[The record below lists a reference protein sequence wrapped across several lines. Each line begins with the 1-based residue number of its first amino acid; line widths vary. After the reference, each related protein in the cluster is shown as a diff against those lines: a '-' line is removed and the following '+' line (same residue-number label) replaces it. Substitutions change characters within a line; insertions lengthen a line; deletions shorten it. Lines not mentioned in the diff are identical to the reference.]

1 MVQVALEIDFFCNKE
16 IQLPHRKL
24 TFGMH
29 TELIRIRLN
38 NGAKYVGLY
47 GQFGQFSTDFP
58 SPVFWMIHPR
68 ILSLFCFI
76 FSYVRNS
83 MNLKFTNSQTYS
95 LTHSLTLHQ
104 LYYYNYIILL
114 PIWFHMVP
122 YSPVWSCT
130 VQYDPV
136 RTHMVPYGSAWSR
149 TVSFSPLGSNRVP
162 FGLV

>member
-95 LTHSLTLHQ
+95 QSNTKA
-104 LYYYNYIILL
+104 YITCMDQYGL
-114 PIWFHMVP
+114 
-122 YSPVWSCT
+122 VWS
-130 VQYDPV
+130 
-136 RTHMVPYGSAWSR
+136 RMVPYGPIWSSMFR
-149 TVSFSPLGSNRVP
+149 YGPVWSSRVP
-162 FGLV
+162 YGLI